1 MHNLQYIFETHNFTL
16 TNETTKGLEYKHQ
29 ETENIVYLLPTK
41 EINLVVSP
49 LSINIDLS
57 QSDGKVHSTAL
68 KHFPKRLNGG
78 KQPISF
84 GYSFKFPTAAA
95 LSDFLHTLNN

>member
-1 MHNLQYIFETHNFTL
+1 MHNLQHIFETHNFKL
-16 TNETTKGLEYKHQ
+16 TNETTKGLEYRHQ
-29 ETENIVYLLPTK
+29 ETGDIVYLLPTK

-49 LSINIDLS
+49 LSFNVDLS

-84 GYSFKFPTAAA
+84 GYSFKFPTAEA
-95 LSDFLHTLNN
+95 LSDFLYTLNN

>member
-1 MHNLQYIFETHNFTL
+1 MYNLHHIFENHNFEL
-16 TNETTKGLEYKHQ
+16 TKET
-29 ETENIVYLLPTK
+29 TK

-49 LSINIDLS
+49 LSFNIDLS

-68 KHFPKRLNGG
+68 KHFPKRSNGG

-84 GYSFKFPTAAA
+84 GYSFKFSTEEA
-95 LSDFLHTLNN
+95 LSDFLHMLNN